1 MKKNLVVV
9 GAGALGSHAVQF
21 LRNASVAIR
30 VVDFDRVEQ
39 RNVASQFHGR
49 GAVGRSKVVSLQQGM
64 QFYFG
69 LKIDAVPHKLT
80 ADNAREL
87 LARAELV
94 IDCLDNGEARRIVQ
108 GVVRDTQ
115 TACVHGALAAE
126 GGFGRVVWDEQ
137 FQVDDES
144 AAGAAT
150 CEDGAHL
157 PFIALTSAYL
167 AHAAQ
172 EYVAT
177 GRKLAYHVHAGGAV
191 LL

>member
-1 MKKNLVVV
+1 MKSLVVV

-21 LRNASVAIR
+21 LRNAGVAIR

-69 LKIDAVPHKLT
+69 AKIEAVPHKLT
-80 ADNAREL
+80 VDNAREL
-87 LARAELV
+87 LGRTDLV
-94 IDCLDNGEARRIVQ
+94 LDCLDNGEGRRVVQ
-108 GVVRDTQ
+108 QLVRDTA
-115 TACVHGALAAE
+115 TACVHGALAAD

-137 FQVDDES
+137 FEIDDEPE
-144 AAGAAT
+144 AGAAT

-157 PFIALTSAYL
+157 PFIAITSAYL

-172 EYVAT
+172 QYVAT
-177 GRKLAYHVHAGGAV
+177 GRKLGYHVHAGGAV
-191 LL
+191 LI